1 MIAGEEQ
8 TGSRTPTVSPRIL
21 LVEDER
27 VNRAL
32 MRAVLGR
39 AANDRLRTAAL
50 VEAGTLREAREAL
63 ASGAFDLVVLDVHLP
78 DGAGLDLA
86 LEIRD
91 ADLVRRPRILV
102 LSASV
107 LPAEQE
113 AAMTAGCDAFMAK
126 PYRPT
131 ELLAMIEK
139 LTSADD

>member
-1 MIAGEEQ
+1 MAVSVEE
-8 TGSRTPTVSPRIL
+8 RTLRFRRPV
-21 LVEDER
+21 
-27 VNRAL
+27 
-32 MRAVLGR
+32 
-39 AANDRLRTAAL
+39 RTAFGTVRERTVL
-50 VEAGTLREAREAL
+50 ELSIDGGRGEAAPLEPYDGVPLREAREAL
-63 ASGAFDLVVLDVHLP
+63 ARGALDLVVLDVHLP

-91 ADLVRRPRILV
+91 ADLVRPPRILV

-131 ELLAMIEK
+131 ELLTMIET